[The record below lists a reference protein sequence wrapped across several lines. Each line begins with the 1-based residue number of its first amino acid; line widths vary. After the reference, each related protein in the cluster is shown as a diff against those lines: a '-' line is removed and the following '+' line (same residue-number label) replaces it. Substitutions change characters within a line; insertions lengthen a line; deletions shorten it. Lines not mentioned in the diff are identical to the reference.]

1 MIQSVKKYM
10 KKEWNRDTSE
20 YEIVGVAAYIVTYT
34 EGRKWTVPLAEDNT
48 EYQEVLKWVAEGNTI
63 EEAD

>member
-1 MIQSVKKYM
+1 M

-48 EYQEVLKWVAEGNTI
+48 EYQEVLKWVAEGNTL